1 MHVYMCLA
9 PFSHLV
15 LSAGGHALCSEAC
28 MCVCVC
34 VPVATPAL
42 STTQNHARS
51 SRPFV
56 AVFIQNN
63 RASSPDH
70 EVVSLQPPDKLL
82 SWCKN
87 MFKQMMQMRQFHE
100 QLHVEVVQHL
110 LNLLLGEVIVQE
122 ATLPARDAQFI
133 VTHNG

>member
-1 MHVYMCLA
+1 MHSVLRLA
-9 PFSHLV
+9 CV
-15 LSAGGHALCSEAC
+15 
-28 MCVCVC
+28 CVCVC
-34 VPVATPAL
+34 VPVATLAL

-70 EVVSLQPPDKLL
+70 EVVSLQPADKLL
-82 SWCKN
+82 SWCKK

-100 QLHVEVVQHL
+100 QLHVEVLTIGQHL